1 MVLTLFSIPKPFV
14 GHIGTIQRNAIGSWL
29 QLRPRPEVIL
39 LGNDEGTAELAAKL
53 GVRHLP
59 KVERN
64 SHGTPLV
71 SSLFATANDAATH
84 EMLCYVNADIVLLS
98 DFAAMTA
105 RIGRARCL
113 VVGKRTN
120 LEVSEEIE
128 FSESNWEK
136 DLRDKVRQ
144 YGSLNSRTG
153 MDYFLFPRGL
163 WRDLP
168 PFAIGR
174 LMWDN
179 WLIYDARRRR
189 LPVVDATRIVTAIHQ
204 NHGYSIQM
212 KATHGGWNWEH
223 PETKR
228 NLELAGGHENSYNID
243 DCTHVLFHSGI
254 WPAFGS
260 AYLQQRLKRPPF
272 KPWAPSL
279 RAHLMRAAIS
289 GGLRGHGLLNRL
301 RRATN

>member
-1 MVLTLFSIPKPFV
+1 MLTLFSIPKPFV

-39 LGNDEGTAELAAKL
+39 LGDDEGTAELSSNL
-53 GVRHLP
+53 GLRHLP
-59 KVERN
+59 NVDRN
-64 SHGTPLV
+64 SHGTPLM
-71 SSLFATANDAATH
+71 SSVFATASDAATH

-98 DFAAMTA
+98 DFASMTA

-113 VVGKRTN
+113 VIGKRTN

-128 FSESNWEK
+128 FSDSNWEQA
-136 DLRDKVRQ
+136 LRDKVRRN
-144 YGSLNSRTG
+144 GSLHSRTG

-189 LPVVDATRIVTAIHQ
+189 LHVVDATRAVTAIHQ

-212 KATHGGWNWEH
+212 KAAHGGWNWDH

-228 NLELAGGHENSYNID
+228 NLELAGGHDNSYNID
-243 DCTHVLFHSGI
+243 DCTHVMLPSGI
-254 WPAFGS
+254 WPAFGF
-260 AYLQQRLKRPPF
+260 AHLQQRLKRPPF
-272 KPWAPSL
+272 EPWAPSL
-279 RAHLMRAAIS
+279 RSRLTRTAITS
-289 GGLRGHGLLNRL
+289 GLRAHGLLNRL
-301 RRATN
+301 RRAMN